1 MQVCFNLTNSFHK
14 YILTE
19 VLNDVIKI
27 RYPVNNEKNIFIN
40 YILRFQ
46 STL

>member
-1 MQVCFNLTNSFHK
+1 MQVCFNLSNSFHK

-27 RYPVNNEKNIFIN
+27 RCPVNNEKNIFIN